1 MKSIRWIQNV
11 LIDGKPGSLEIM
23 IGVQSI
29 ADRCYVR
36 VNQEPEFW
44 FSALSINRG
53 DIIRQGLDL
62 LRQQLIQH
70 QVTLANGTPFSWTQE

>member
-11 LIDGKPGSLEIM
+11 LIDGNPGCLEIM
-23 IGVQSI
+23 MGVQSI

-44 FSALSINRG
+44 FTAQSGHRG
-53 DIIRQGLDL
+53 DILLQGLDL
-62 LRQQLIQH
+62 LRQQLAQH
-70 QVTLANGTPFSWTQE
+70 QVTLPNGSPFSWTSL